1 MSRHPAN
8 ARKGIRAKA
17 TLMAGVAGVA
27 LVAASVMAPA
37 NATVTSPSVKG
48 NTTISLGGKAINTLQ
63 TNGCGPLT
71 ATALGGATAITTAKG
86 GIKLVFKVSG
96 LDIQDGSGAIRL
108 KHSGG
113 VTLEN
118 SCYTISLTG
127 FRITNFGTVNE
138 TSDFDLNALVKGSG
152 VREVVG
158 TLDMSSAQITF
169 TGSTVRVNQMNL
181 LASDDGAKILNQLA
195 LGTDTGPFTSGDK
208 VGFAKTKVTFFG
220 M

>member
-37 NATVTSPSVKG
+37 NATVTSPSVRG
-48 NTTISLGGKAINTLQ
+48 ATTITLGGKAINTLQ
-63 TNGCGPLT
+63 SNGCGPLT
-71 ATALGGATAITTAKG
+71 ATVLGDAAAVSTPKG
-86 GIKLVFKVSG
+86 VKLILKVSG